1 MKCLCLRHGF
11 SMPFLYAKNYLLIK
25 RKNILTTVA
34 ATDII
39 TIVAAVVI
47 ICD

>member
-25 RKNILTTVA
+25 NILTTVA
-34 ATDII
+34 TIDII
-39 TIVAAVVI
+39 TIVATVVI